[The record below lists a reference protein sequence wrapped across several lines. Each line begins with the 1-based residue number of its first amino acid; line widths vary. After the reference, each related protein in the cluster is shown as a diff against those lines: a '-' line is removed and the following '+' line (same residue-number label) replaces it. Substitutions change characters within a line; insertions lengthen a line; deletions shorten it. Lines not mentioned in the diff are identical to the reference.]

1 MKPLIST
8 SPLLIGED
16 RDRWSVLW
24 FVKITSMVFGLTPGR
39 HTSPTTRLVADPSP
53 PTVSTSAFK
62 SSGQQA
68 ACPPVS
74 WASLRPPSL
83 FPYLLQAEIQRQSS
97 QPNSQISVNLAKIFF
112 QNIDLRSAGLPC
124 VNCLHTCWW
133 ALRVAHKPC
142 RLCAQYLENPSPRKT
157 TRDTSDQ
164 AQLKFRVLSIR
175 GAMSRFWLREITRFA
190 HCSDAF
196 PSLCHFPPLWSL
208 DHPSTWLTGW
218 QQLPV
223 QKVGQMN
230 THTVCKGS
238 DRLSQSTHPVTN
250 PHPQLPRGNG
260 LLHVAFQPQGNR
272 QLTVMMHEWAFAAQL
287 SKKPVTNGISVP
299 SQPLDCLAETSPFG
313 CNG

>member
-1 MKPLIST
+1 MSL
-8 SPLLIGED
+8 LLIGEG

-24 FVKITSMVFGLTPGR
+24 FVKITSMVFGPSPGR

-53 PTVSTSAFK
+53 PTVSKSACK
-62 SSGQQA
+62 SSRQQA
-68 ACPPVS
+68 ACSPVS

-83 FPYLLQAEIQRQSS
+83 FPYLLQAEMHTEAEHSAQFTNFSESCKDIFSKYRS
-97 QPNSQISVNLAKIFF
+97 QECRSPMCELPPDLLVSAQGCPQALQALCWVSQ
-112 QNIDLRSAGLPC
+112 
-124 VNCLHTCWW
+124 
-133 ALRVAHKPC
+133 KPFPKKNHEG
-142 RLCAQYLENPSPRKT
+142 AF
-157 TRDTSDQ
+157 DQ

-218 QQLPV
+218 QKLPV

-230 THTVCKGS
+230 IHTVCKGS

-260 LLHVAFQPQGNR
+260 ILHVAFQRQGNR

-299 SQPLDCLAETSPFG
+299 SQPLDCLAEASPFG
-313 CNG
+313 CND